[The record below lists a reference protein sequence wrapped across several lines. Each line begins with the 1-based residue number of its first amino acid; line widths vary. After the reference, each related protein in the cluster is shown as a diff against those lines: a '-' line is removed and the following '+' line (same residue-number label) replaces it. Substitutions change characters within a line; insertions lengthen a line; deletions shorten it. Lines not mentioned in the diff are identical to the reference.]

1 MEEQQVEQVEERQ
14 QQELSASERY
24 YQNHLNRMRE
34 YNKKNRELVNQR
46 NRDRFKKMIENPE
59 KHEEYLEKKRQEY
72 QRRKLTQDP
81 EKHEKYLEKKRQ
93 EYQRRKLRNQNN
105 TSDPEQDESVESNE

>member
-1 MEEQQVEQVEERQ
+1 MEEERQ
-14 QQELSASERY
+14 EQEQPQELSASERY

-34 YNKKNRELVNQR
+34 YNRKNKELVNQR
-46 NRDRFKKMIENPE
+46 NRDRFRKITEDPD
-59 KHEEYLEKKRQEY
+59 KHEKYLEKKREEY

-93 EYQRRKLRNQNN
+93 EYHRRKLRNQNN